1 MSSKRPLLLCTTL
14 ALAVLVGC
22 SHDDGRTM
30 KAPNNEQIASTQTT
44 APSVDTTLVPGLPDE
59 SADGLVED
67 ELIEEVETMSLFA
80 PWAEGATVSDPY
92 KCGKADASPAL
103 QWSGVPEGVA
113 SLAIVLTDEDAPDY
127 VHWVVA
133 NIAPGVT
140 GIASGGMPAGAIQ
153 ATNSAGDVGF
163 AGPCPPD
170 GKTHEYSLTLY
181 ALDQM
186 LEFADGD
193 PGVAMQEA
201 IYASA
206 IEATSVTFKA

>member
-1 MSSKRPLLLCTTL
+1 MSSKRPLLLCTIL

-30 KAPNNEQIASTQTT
+30 KSPSDEQIASTQTT

-59 SADGLVED
+59 SGDATADEAVVE
-67 ELIEEVETMSLFA
+67 VQTMSLFA
-80 PWAEGATVSDPY
+80 PWAEGATVGEPY

-103 QWSGVPEGVA
+103 QWSGVPEGVT
-113 SLAIVLTDEDAPDY
+113 SLAIVLTDDDAPDY

-133 NIAPGVT
+133 NIAPTVT
-140 GIASGGMPAGAIQ
+140 GIAAGGMPGGAVQ
-153 ATNSAGDVGF
+153 ATNSAGTVGYT
-163 AGPCPPD
+163 GPCPPD
-170 GKTHEYSLTLY
+170 GETHEYSLTLY

-193 PGVAMQEA
+193 PGTAMQEA

>member
-1 MSSKRPLLLCTTL
+1 MSSKRPLLLCTIL

-30 KAPNNEQIASTQTT
+30 KSPSDEQIASTQTT

-59 SADGLVED
+59 SGDATADEAV
-67 ELIEEVETMSLFA
+67 EEVQTMSLFA
-80 PWAEGATVSDPY
+80 PWAEGATVGEPY

-103 QWSGVPEGVA
+103 QWSGVPEGVT
-113 SLAIVLTDEDAPDY
+113 SLAIVLTDDDAPDY

-133 NIAPGVT
+133 NIAPTVT
-140 GIASGGMPAGAIQ
+140 GIAAGGMPGGAVQ
-153 ATNSAGDVGF
+153 ATNSAGTVGYT
-163 AGPCPPD
+163 GPCPPD
-170 GKTHEYSLTLY
+170 GETHEYSLTLY

-193 PGVAMQEA
+193 PGTAMQEA

>member
-1 MSSKRPLLLCTTL
+1 MSSKRPLLLCTIL

-30 KAPNNEQIASTQTT
+30 KSPSDEQIASTQTT

-59 SADGLVED
+59 SGDATADEAV
-67 ELIEEVETMSLFA
+67 EEVQTMSLFA
-80 PWAEGATVSDPY
+80 PWGEGATVVEPF
-92 KCGKADASPAL
+92 KCGKAGASPAL
-103 QWSGVPEGVA
+103 QWSGVPEGVT
-113 SLAIVLTDEDAPDY
+113 SLALVLTDEDAPDY

-133 NIAPGVT
+133 NIAPTIT
-140 GIASGGMPAGAIQ
+140 GIAAGGMPAGAIQ
-153 ATNSAGDVGF
+153 ATNSTGTVGY

-170 GKTHEYSLTLY
+170 GETHEYSLTLY

-193 PGVAMQEA
+193 PGAAMQEA
-201 IYASA
+201 VYASA

>member
-1 MSSKRPLLLCTTL
+1 MSSKRPLLLCATL
-14 ALAVLVGC
+14 TVAFLVGC

-30 KAPNNEQIASTQTT
+30 KSPTNEQIASTQTT
-44 APSVDTTLVPGLPDE
+44 APTVDTTLVPGLTDE
-59 SADGLVED
+59 TTSVSDDGQVS
-67 ELIEEVETMSLFA
+67 EVQTMSLFT
-80 PWAEGATVSDPY
+80 PWAEGAMVAEPY
-92 KCGKADASPAL
+92 KCGTAEASPAL
-103 QWSGVPEGVA
+103 QWAGVPEGVA

-133 NIAPGVT
+133 NIAPDVT
-140 GIASGGMPAGAIQ
+140 GIAAGGIPAGAIQ
-153 ATNSAGDVGF
+153 ATNSAGAVGF

-193 PGVAMQEA
+193 SGTAMQEA

>member
-1 MSSKRPLLLCTTL
+1 
-14 ALAVLVGC
+14 
-22 SHDDGRTM
+22 M
-30 KAPNNEQIASTQTT
+30 KSPSDEQIASTQTT

-59 SADGLVED
+59 GNEDSGSAAD
-67 ELIEEVETMSLFA
+67 EAVEEVQTMSLFA
-80 PWAEGATVSDPY
+80 PWGEGATVVEPF
-92 KCGKADASPAL
+92 KCGKADSSPAL
-103 QWSGVPEGVA
+103 QWSGVPEGVT

-133 NIAPGVT
+133 NIAPNVT
-140 GIASGGMPAGAIQ
+140 GIAAGGMPAGAIQ
-153 ATNSAGDVGF
+153 ATNSAGNVGY

-193 PGVAMQEA
+193 PGTAMQEA
-201 IYASA
+201 VYASA
-206 IEATSVTFKA
+206 IEATSVTFRA